1 MNTQNTLKT
10 ALLLGALTGLFM
22 LIGSLLGGTGGMIMA
37 FVFAIMMNMGA
48 WWFSDSIALRM
59 SGAQEVSPQQAPDL
73 HRMVEQLSA
82 NADMP
87 KPRVYVID
95 SPMPNAFATGRSPE
109 KGAVAVTTGITKILN
124 RDELGGVIAHEL
136 AHIKHRDTLI
146 SSVAA
151 TIAGA
156 ITMIA
161 SIAQWSLI
169 FGGFGSNDDDEGAGS
184 LIGGL
189 VMIFVAPLAATLI
202 QMAIS
207 RSREFSADAGGAAIA
222 GDPMSLA
229 NALQKLE
236 SWSQQQR
243 GATDMNPASAHMYIV
258 NPLSGNALAG
268 LFSTHPPTE
277 VRIQKLQE
285 LARNKSARQFVG

>member
-10 ALLLGALTGLFM
+10 ALLLGTLTGLFM
-22 LIGSLLGGTGGMIMA
+22 LIGSLIGGTSGMMMA
-37 FVFAIMMNMGA
+37 FVFAIMTNMGA

-59 SGAQEVSPQQAPDL
+59 NGAQEVAAQQAPDL
-73 HRMVEQLSA
+73 HRMVEQLA
-82 NADMP
+82 NAANIP
-87 KPRVYVID
+87 KPRIYMID
-95 SPMPNAFATGRSPE
+95 SSMPNAFATGRNPE
-109 KGAVAVTTGITKILN
+109 KGAVAVTTGITRILN
-124 RDELGGVIAHEL
+124 RDELAGVIAHEL

-161 SIAQWSLI
+161 SIARWGLM
-169 FGGFGSNDDDEGAGS
+169 FGGGYRRNNNDAGS

-189 VMIFVAPLAATLI
+189 LMILVAPLAATLI

-207 RSREFSADAGGAAIA
+207 RSREFGADAGGAAIS
-222 GDPMSLA
+222 GDPLA
-229 NALQKLE
+229 LASALQKLE
-236 SWSQQQR
+236 SWSHQQR
-243 GATDMNPASAHMYIV
+243 GAVDLNSASAHLYIV

-277 VRIQKLQE
+277 VRVQKLRE
-285 LARNKSARQFVG
+285 LARSSTRQFASS